1 MPAGPRK
8 IIVWG
13 FPEATAKH
21 KSLGIERDGSG
32 PSGLF
37 HRAQARNDLMAGG
50 DQTKSTTHE
59 VFSREEKIVAG
70 SDRSFG
76 FVMAGAFALLTL
88 LNAWHEGRI
97 WPWSG
102 GLAALFLA
110 AALIR
115 PAMLNPLNRIW
126 LKFGLLLH
134 RIVNPV
140 IMALLFFGTVLPTG
154 LVMRALGKDLL
165 RLKRQPD
172 ADSYWIVR
180 QPPGPSPE
188 TMKDQF

>member
-1 MPAGPRK
+1 
-8 IIVWG
+8 
-13 FPEATAKH
+13 
-21 KSLGIERDGSG
+21 
-32 PSGLF
+32 
-37 HRAQARNDLMAGG
+37 MAGG

-76 FVMAGAFALLTL
+76 FVMAGAFALLSL

-97 WPWSG
+97 WPWTG
-102 GLAALFLA
+102 GAAALFLA